1 VTRALAVAGVVV
13 SVVAWLSSLP
23 AFIRFL
29 RGSGERPPRRVWL
42 LYGVAAF
49 LLLLAG
55 IVRAEPGNVLLTWT
69 APADVDGR
77 AALEYRI
84 AITDSS
90 GFCAETLP
98 QLPRVPGAA
107 ESLWAVQR
115 VDTRPVL
122 YRVSW
127 RSTTGEWAPAS
138 VGAVAALGLAPDTVY
153 AYRPRPNVMLWAWTH
168 TAGASFPRLDCP
180 CAGVVTPLGLA
191 LVGWVW
197 RASWTTADTT
207 LGDVVSQVAL
217 IEQHRARV
225 LELFGYVTR
234 GGRYQ

>member
-1 VTRALAVAGVVV
+1 VTPKRCHLGAWIGAACWLAAI
-13 SVVAWLSSLP
+13 L
-23 AFIRFL
+23 
-29 RGSGERPPRRVWL
+29 PPRS
-42 LYGVAAF
+42 AP
-49 LLLLAG
+49 
-55 IVRAEPGNVLLTWT
+55 RAEPGNVLLTWS

-77 AALEYRI
+77 AALEYRLS
-84 AITDSS
+84 ITDSA
-90 GFCAETLP
+90 GFCAESLA
-98 QLPRVPGAA
+98 QLPRSPGAA

-127 RSTTGEWAPAS
+127 RSCTGEWAPAS

-153 AYRPRPNVMLWAWTH
+153 AYRPRPNVMLWSWTH
-168 TAGASFPRLDCP
+168 TAAGAFPRLDCP
-180 CAGVVTPLGLA
+180 CAGVVTPTGLA

-207 LGDVVSQVAL
+207 LGDVVTQVAL